1 MTVSEA
7 QKTTRLG
14 KERVWFLSI
23 LYLTLLAWH
32 DFFGMSILTIRIGID
47 RLLGLE
53 GDMEMPDRIPY
64 RHLRQLTFSEI

>member
-1 MTVSEA
+1 
-7 QKTTRLG
+7 
-14 KERVWFLSI
+14 
-23 LYLTLLAWH
+23 
-32 DFFGMSILTIRIGID
+32 MSILTIRIGID